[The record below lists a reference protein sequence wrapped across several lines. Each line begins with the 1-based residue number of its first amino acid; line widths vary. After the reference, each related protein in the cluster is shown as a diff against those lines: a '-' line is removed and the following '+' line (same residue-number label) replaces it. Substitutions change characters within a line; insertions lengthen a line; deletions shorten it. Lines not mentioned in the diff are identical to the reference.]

1 MSLFR
6 LRFAPRARK
15 EPTASLKGGHGAVI
29 DRRMTETGPKARPP
43 TLYEWAGGMPAFE
56 RLTEIFY
63 RRVAADALIG
73 PLFAGMS
80 PKHAQHVAAFIAE
93 VFGGP
98 KTYSEGLGGH
108 AEMVRHHLGRKLTEE
123 QRRRWAALIAECADE
138 AGLPSDPEFRSAFV
152 AYLEW
157 GSRLAVINSQY
168 VTPGPAAPM
177 PAWGWGVPGGPFQP

>member
-1 MSLFR
+1 
-6 LRFAPRARK
+6 
-15 EPTASLKGGHGAVI
+15 LKGARGAVI
-29 DRRMTETGPKARPP
+29 HRRMTGTGLMAQPP

-63 RRVAADALIG
+63 RRVPADALLG

-80 PKHAQHVAAFIAE
+80 PQHPQHVAAFIAE

-98 KTYSEGLGGH
+98 KSYSEGLGGH

-123 QRRRWAALIAECADE
+123 QRRRWAGLIAECADE

-157 GSRLAVINSQY
+157 GSRIAVINSQSG
-168 VTPGPAAPM
+168 TPGPAAPM
-177 PAWGWGVPGGPFQP
+177 PAWGWGVLGGPYRP